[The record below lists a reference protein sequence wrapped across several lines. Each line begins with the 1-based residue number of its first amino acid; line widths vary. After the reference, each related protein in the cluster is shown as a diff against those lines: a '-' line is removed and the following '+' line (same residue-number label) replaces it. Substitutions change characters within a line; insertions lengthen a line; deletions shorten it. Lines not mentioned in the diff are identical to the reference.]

1 MGISIRPRVGLGFTA
16 NRGFAGGDLTSPV
29 RAAQAGALVDTAP
42 DYRFEWAGTELRI
55 HGVSGSNGPTM
66 LEHPTVLQVA
76 GDGVTQFY
84 RRWTP
89 AGQGATSVPWRLEA
103 YSWGGLTEKPLAA
116 ASWILLA
123 PFMLYNV
130 AHFMLPAA
138 DKREAE
144 PSEAKEPTVDMNLKR
159 LSRDRPH
166 AVTQTLLRV
175 LALAA
180 TLQLI
185 LAAVAVLVGTVAV
198 QAANARFPSWLDWY
212 QRWTPDWRVR
222 AAAVGVG
229 AVVAALWV
237 VSVRTENKY
246 EARMSEPDAETDDRW
261 ALTQGGFWMG
271 RELVRRQ
278 RSLHA
283 AGALAVTALVLSR
296 PVDGIP
302 TGRLVVAGMSVV
314 VLVLVAVTL
323 LLRLADRHHVS
334 LAGVLPVATRSTL
347 WCRLVFGAGVAT
359 LVAALLPGGW
369 AAAPEGHP
377 AGVPGLINICLGLLL
392 AQVALLA
399 VLGVLVAV
407 MARGRTKKAGFQP
420 FLRGQVATL
429 VVLLAI
435 CLGGL
440 LGALVNVGAAR
451 LFGVPVSSSVRA
463 EPVPNALQIPWP
475 IAAFAFA
482 PVGLLVGAAAAALYL
497 GWRWWRTT
505 SDLTEEKP
513 PPRAAEPAE
522 PANVNGATARKRSK
536 VADEYGTEYGDPDAE
551 DYRRSRRRVARAWA
565 VATLPDHAARVAAAA
580 TAGMTAAIILA
591 ELTALLVSDEPHP
604 VLRGIA
610 GVSSAAGLIGAAAL
624 VTVVRSAYRSPD
636 RRRSFGA
643 LWDVATFWPRAAHPL
658 APPCYGERA
667 VPEVVDRVR
676 ILTGTVRENPA
687 DPDSRRIEAYSR
699 NLGTS
704 AAAIIEPGPVLL
716 TGYSQGSIIAPA
728 VVAQLRADTR
738 EKVKLL
744 TLACPA
750 RKLYARA
757 FPGYFGVDQLDM
769 LRSLTGPGDWKNL
782 VRHSDYIGSWIFTD
796 PRTDAGPGD
805 LDQLCL
811 DPVTVT
817 ADIDPTPPPIHR
829 HSDWWPDARVA
840 ETARLM
846 L

>member
-1 MGISIRPRVGLGFTA
+1 MVVGVGIRPRVGLGFTA

-42 DYRFEWAGTELRI
+42 DYRFEWPGTELRI
-55 HGVSGSNGPTM
+55 HGVSGSDGPTM

-89 AGQGATSVPWRLEA
+89 AGQGSNSVPWRLEA

-138 DKREAE
+138 DKRKVERPE
-144 PSEAKEPTVDMNLKR
+144 VKEPKVAMDR

-175 LALAA
+175 LALTA
-180 TLQLI
+180 TLQLT

-212 QRWTPDWRVR
+212 QGWTPDWRVR
-222 AAAVGVG
+222 AAAVAVG

-246 EARMSEPDAETDDRW
+246 EARMTEPDPGADDRW

-369 AAAPEGHP
+369 AAAPKGRP
-377 AGVPGLINICLGLLL
+377 AGVPGLTTICVSLLL
-392 AQVALLA
+392 AQVALLV
-399 VLGVLVAV
+399 VLGVLVAG
-407 MARGRTKKAGFQP
+407 MARGRTKEADFQP
-420 FLRGQVATL
+420 FFCGQVATL

-451 LFGVPVSSSVRA
+451 LFGVPVSSAVPA

-482 PVGLLVGAAAAALYL
+482 PVGLLVGVAAAAVYL
-497 GWRWWRTT
+497 RWQWRTAT
-505 SDLTEEKP
+505 SDFTAERP
-513 PPRAAEPAE
+513 PPNAAEPGGAIGD
-522 PANVNGATARKRSK
+522 PARNRSK
-536 VADEYGTEYGDPDAE
+536 VADEYGSYYGDPDAE
-551 DYRRSRRRVARAWA
+551 DYRRSRRRVASAWA
-565 VATLPDHAARVAAAA
+565 VATLPDHAARVAATA
-580 TAGMTAAIILA
+580 TAGMTAAIVLA
-591 ELTALLVSDEPHP
+591 ELTQLFISDEPHP

-610 GVSSAAGLIGAAAL
+610 GVSSAAGLIGAGAL
-624 VTVVRSAYRSPD
+624 VTVVRSAYQSPD

-643 LWDVATFWPRAAHPL
+643 LWDVATFWPRAAHPF

-667 VPEVVDRVR
+667 VPELVDRVR
-676 ILTGTVRENPA
+676 ILTGTVPDNPA
-687 DPDSRRIEAYSR
+687 DPDSRRIDAYGR

-704 AAAIIEPGPVLL
+704 AAATIKPGPVLL

-728 VVAQLRADTR
+728 VVAQLRAETR
-738 EKVKLL
+738 EQVKLL

-757 FPGYFGVDQLDM
+757 FPGYFGAEQLDR
-769 LRSLTGPGDWKNL
+769 LRTLTGPGDWKNL

-796 PRTDAGPGD
+796 PGPD
-805 LDQLCL
+805 PKPDELDQLCL

-829 HSDWWPDARVA
+829 HSNWWPDARVA
-840 ETARLM
+840 ETARL
-846 L
+846 LR

>member
-1 MGISIRPRVGLGFTA
+1 LVVSIGSRPPVGLGFSA

-29 RAAQAGALVDTAP
+29 LAAQAGGLVDTAP
-42 DYRFEWAGTELRI
+42 DARFEWPGTELRI

-89 AGQGATSVPWRLEA
+89 ARQGGVSVPWRLEA

-138 DKREAE
+138 
-144 PSEAKEPTVDMNLKR
+144 KERSIQSDGDVDR
-159 LSRDRPH
+159 LTRDRPH

-175 LALAA
+175 LALTA
-180 TLQLI
+180 TLQLT
-185 LAAVAVLVGTVAV
+185 LAAVAMLVGTAAV
-198 QAANARFPSWLDWY
+198 QAENARFPSWLDWY
-212 QRWTPDWRVR
+212 QNWTPDWRVR

-229 AVVAALWV
+229 AVIAALWWI
-237 VSVRTENKY
+237 SVQTENKY
-246 EARMSEPDAETDDRW
+246 EARVGELDAPADQRW
-261 ALTQGGFWMG
+261 ALTQPGFWSG

-296 PVDGIP
+296 PVHGIP
-302 TGRLVVAGMSVV
+302 SGRLVVAGMSVV
-314 VLVLVAVTL
+314 VLVLAAGTL

-334 LAGVLPVATRSTL
+334 LAGVLPVATGRTL
-347 WCRLVFGAGVAT
+347 WCRLVLGAGVAT
-359 LVAALLPGGW
+359 FLAALLPGGW
-369 AAAPEGHP
+369 PAPAGSP
-377 AGVPGLINICLGLLL
+377 AGVPGLTNICLGLLL

-399 VLGVLVAV
+399 VFAGLVAA
-407 MARGRTKKAGFQP
+407 MARGRTTRVGFRP
-420 FLRGQVATL
+420 FFRGQLATL

-451 LFGVPVSSSVRA
+451 LLGVPVPSGVRD

-475 IAAFAFA
+475 ISAFAFA
-482 PVGLLVGAAAAALYL
+482 PIGIVAGALVAGPYL
-497 GWRWWRTT
+497 WWQWRRTT
-505 SDLTEEKP
+505 RGFT
-513 PPRAAEPAE
+513 AGEPSA
-522 PANVNGATARKRSK
+522 
-536 VADEYGTEYGDPDAE
+536 VAGEYGTAYCDPDAAE
-551 DYRRSRRRVARAWA
+551 YRTSRQRVARAWA
-565 VATLPDHAARVAAAA
+565 LALLPDHAARVAATA
-580 TAGMTAAIILA
+580 TAGMTAAVLLA
-591 ELTALLVSDEPHP
+591 EIGALVASIRPGTTLSP
-604 VLRGIA
+604 VLRGVA
-610 GVSSAAGLIGAAAL
+610 GVSSAAGLIGAGLL
-624 VTVVRSAYRSPD
+624 VTLVRSAYRSPD

-643 LWDVATFWPRAAHPL
+643 LWDVATFWPRAAHPF

-667 VPEVVDRVR
+667 VPEVVDRIR
-676 ILTGTVRENPA
+676 ILTGTVTKDPEDPA
-687 DPDSRRIEAYSR
+687 WLRIRAYDR
-699 NLGTS
+699 DLGTAV
-704 AAAIIEPGPVLL
+704 AATAEPGPLLL

-728 VVAQLRADTR
+728 VVAQLPEQTRAQ
-738 EKVKLL
+738 VALL

-769 LRSLTGPGDWKNL
+769 LRTLTGAGRWKNL

-796 PRTDAGPGD
+796 PGCGTKPGEV
-805 LDQLCL
+805 DQLCL
-811 DPVTVT
+811 DPVTLT
-817 ADIDPTPPPIHR
+817 AERDPTPPPIHR

-840 ETARLM
+840 ETARL
-846 L
+846 LL